1 MDQVCCKGLRPVV
14 LLVDNSA
21 RRRWVHESLFINIC
35 TTKFVKACIWTY
47 LWPVL
52 TRSLNSTSLT
62 RFPFYIKPCPG
73 HYHLFTPL
81 VPEPGNDIKDVLQIN
96 GESHC
101 APLLLTSVL
110 PATAAFAD
118 PSSATQAHTCRK
130 SQLFQ
135 NAQGNNLPTDGAPQ
149 SSTAANGLVLLGT
162 NSRRCIRVMNGSWMA
177 YNLPSPWQGTSIYVI
192 GLSKHLKP

>member
-81 VPEPGNDIKDVLQIN
+81 VPEPGNDIKLEDVLRPN
-96 GESHC
+96 SSLRRG
-101 APLLLTSVL
+101 PLFNMVATSPLTSVL
-110 PATAAFAD
+110 LAFAD
-118 PSSATQAHTCRK
+118 PSSATQARTRHK
-130 SQLFQ
+130 FQ
-135 NAQGNNLPTDGAPQ
+135 FFKNARDNNLPTDGAPKVIY
-149 SSTAANGLVLLGT
+149 SSN
-162 NSRRCIRVMNGSWMA
+162 
-177 YNLPSPWQGTSIYVI
+177 
-192 GLSKHLKP
+192 